1 MFQPSKPSQVTQ
13 PRPTADGEEGPGLAP
28 FGDTQV
34 LMSPGQGNLTSQTL
48 FLLQTGWEGLGLL
61 PLATSV
67 AETRCDP
74 ELLAAEW

>member
-1 MFQPSKPSQVTQ
+1 
-13 PRPTADGEEGPGLAP
+13 
-28 FGDTQV
+28 
-34 LMSPGQGNLTSQTL
+34 MSPGQGNLTSQTL